1 VERCFSQA
9 LAKPA
14 QGVRR
19 CPSEERKTKRV
30 RLLCEKDSMKLAI
43 AFKCLPPPER
53 LAVMVDTFEDFPGET
68 PSDAFKGAILALH
81 AAATEQREAIEQLR
95 EMDVREAD
103 LADLDLPER
112 YLWVLSGARSRV
124 PNLLCGALIVGR
136 EALGGLRGDGL
147 KVGFCC
153 QALRKS
159 DLLQKCISTCLAV
172 GNFLNRG
179 TKRSDALAV
188 TLPDSLLKLDDLRSN
203 DMSDSRGDDTPR
215 GNGTPRGGGTES
227 KGVSLLDFVAQVLV
241 QDMKGDGKEQAQNLR
256 TVASDLLDKVKG
268 AQAVSL
274 EEAEANCRQIGSEA
288 ERAWVG
294 LQSLPQTSRVVDIA
308 GKVHSI
314 RDEAASAVKLVSG
327 AKGELSKTQLWFT
340 AKDKVPT
347 EEWFGG
353 WACFLEKLSQAFGRV
368 SETIVATPAS
378 RAFSPSARAR
388 QPVENREVAT
398 AATAPAAV
406 ASAPAAASSAV
417 AGPQSF
423 PEASTAAVKPTYS
436 LFPVAAPAVQKATAA
451 PSVPVFKEDEDVCL
465 GPGDIANLLQAKLPA
480 PQKSQAIDDNKQM
493 ASLTSVNAPVKP
505 ITMVSFSKPKTYSL
519 FPPTVGK
526 ENSSH

>member
-1 VERCFSQA
+1 
-9 LAKPA
+9 
-14 QGVRR
+14 
-19 CPSEERKTKRV
+19 
-30 RLLCEKDSMKLAI
+30 
-43 AFKCLPPPER
+43 
-53 LAVMVDTFEDFPGET
+53 
-68 PSDAFKGAILALH
+68 
-81 AAATEQREAIEQLR
+81 
-95 EMDVREAD
+95 
-103 LADLDLPER
+103 
-112 YLWVLSGARSRV
+112 
-124 PNLLCGALIVGR
+124 
-136 EALGGLRGDGL
+136 
-147 KVGFCC
+147 
-153 QALRKS
+153 
-159 DLLQKCISTCLAV
+159 
-172 GNFLNRG
+172 
-179 TKRSDALAV
+179 
-188 TLPDSLLKLDDLRSN
+188 
-203 DMSDSRGDDTPR
+203 
-215 GNGTPRGGGTES
+215 
-227 KGVSLLDFVAQVLV
+227 
-241 QDMKGDGKEQAQNLR
+241 MKGDGKEQAQNLR

-340 AKDKVPT
+340 AKEKVPM

-406 ASAPAAASSAV
+406 ASAPAAASGAV
-417 AGPQSF
+417 AKPQVF